1 MIFYYFSQLLSFWN
15 CNFRIAF
22 VNFCKFTINIVF
34 AIPFGA
40 ASGKEITLFV
50 FHFVEQTLQQHFMCK
65 LGTWHYG
72 ICVSFVCI
80 MKKQLLLEP
89 L

>member
-1 MIFYYFSQLLSFWN
+1 MKI
-15 CNFRIAF
+15 IVAF
-22 VNFCKFTINIVF
+22 VNFCKFTINI
-34 AIPFGA
+34 PFGA
-40 ASGKEITLFV
+40 ASGKETTLFI
-50 FHFVEQTLQQHFMCK
+50 FHFVEQTLQQQFMCK

-72 ICVSFVCI
+72 IFVSFVCI